1 MVESVI
7 SINSFSKTMASWDFK
22 MIKMLNTLVEGPL
35 LIWWDIQF
43 VKFLNLCPF
52 IISFSPLSYIS
63 IGVSINFS
71 LFDVLFCFFI
81 ILSPIIAW
89 SYFNFISG
97 LFAQKKNSPCFWQ
110 MLREIIKFKQDVI
123 TYLEAL
129 DNNSDIDRNE
139 TLGYF
144 IQSHGYSELFQKAY
158 LFSICA
164 SIWFCPSK
172 RTWNGIGLANEKNLL
187 RL

>member
-144 IQSHGYSELFQKAY
+144 IQSHGYINLVLPLEKSNELFLLTPFFHFVATII
-158 LFSICA
+158 SI
-164 SIWFCPSK
+164 
-172 RTWNGIGLANEKNLL
+172 
-187 RL
+187 

>member
-22 MIKMLNTLVEGPL
+22 MIKMLKTLVEGPL
-35 LIWWDIQF
+35 LIWWNIQF

-63 IGVSINFS
+63 IGVSISFS
-71 LFDVLFCFFI
+71 LFDMLFCFFM

-97 LFAQKKNSPCFWQ
+97 LFAQEKNVLSPYFWQ
-110 MLREIIKFKQDVI
+110 MLREIIKVKQDVI
-123 TYLEAL
+123 
-129 DNNSDIDRNE
+129 RV
-139 TLGYF
+139 
-144 IQSHGYSELFQKAY
+144 Q
-158 LFSICA
+158 
-164 SIWFCPSK
+164 
-172 RTWNGIGLANEKNLL
+172 NGIRLAWRKKLEN
-187 RL
+187 